1 MARLIAKILATAF
14 WKCECMRIQKIMFH
28 PFNELLSK
36 AILYVLD
43 YSRSTLLKMGSRS
56 DNLCVNVA
64 TKYTSYI
71 CIHGAAVANLCC

>member
-1 MARLIAKILATAF
+1 MHGLEHKKLILQMKT
-14 WKCECMRIQKIMFH
+14 
-28 PFNELLSK
+28 S
-36 AILYVLD
+36 
-43 YSRSTLLKMGSRS
+43 LLKMGSRS

>member
-1 MARLIAKILATAF
+1 MGTIKHHSHCNFVPVNAAGDLVQLPSA
-14 WKCECMRIQKIMFH
+14 
-28 PFNELLSK
+28 
-36 AILYVLD
+36 
-43 YSRSTLLKMGSRS
+43 LLKMGSRS